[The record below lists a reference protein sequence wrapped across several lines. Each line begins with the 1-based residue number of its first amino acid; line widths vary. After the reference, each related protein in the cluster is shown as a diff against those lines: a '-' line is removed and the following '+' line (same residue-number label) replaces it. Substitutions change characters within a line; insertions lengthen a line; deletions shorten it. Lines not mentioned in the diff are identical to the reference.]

1 MIGDFLQTYSYEYLL
16 NFALS
21 LVPDNLDKREGSII
35 FDALAPVCYLLAQ
48 QNIRL
53 QSIYQNTFIAY
64 AQGEALDLRS
74 QEQGLTRYSATRAIK
89 KVYAIGSDGLPTTVP
104 LGSRFS
110 TISSDNSLTYT
121 ITAVYTVDG
130 VPQSGY
136 YEATCETAG
145 VLGNDY
151 VGDLIMITNLSNV
164 AQATMS
170 DLITPARDEET
181 DDELRIRYLEKV
193 NEKSFGGNVAQY
205 REELKAISGVGAVQI
220 YPVWDGGGT
229 VKLSVVDTD
238 YNILE
243 EDFITY
249 LKETID
255 PENNSGEGLGIAPIG
270 HKVTIVT
277 PTEVTLNINTTL
289 TLMSGYVVSQV
300 EDNIKSAIN
309 EYIKNLRQHWGD
321 SSELNTYTTAIYLAR
336 INATILSVEGVANVT
351 HTTIND
357 VEEDLILT
365 QDATTQELPKLGEV
379 TLNVKY

>member
-1 MIGDFLQTYSYEYLL
+1 MIGDFLETYSYEYLL

-35 FDALAPVCYLLAQ
+35 YDALAPVCYLLAQ

-64 AQGEALDLRS
+64 AQGGALDLRS
-74 QEQGLTRYSATRAIK
+74 QEQGLSRYPATYAVK
-89 KVYAIGSDGLPTTVP
+89 KVYAIGSDGQPTTVP

-110 TISSDNSLTYT
+110 TISSGNSLIYS
-121 ITAVYTVDG
+121 ITAVYKVDD
-130 VPQSGY
+130 VVQPGY

-145 VLGNDY
+145 VIGNDY
-151 VGDLIMITNLSNV
+151 VGDLIMVTNLNNV

-181 DDELRIRYLEKV
+181 DDELRTRYLEKV
-193 NEKSFGGNVAQY
+193 NEKSFGGNIAQY

-220 YPVWDGGGT
+220 YPVWNGGGT
-229 VKLSVVDTD
+229 VKLSVIDTN
-238 YNILE
+238 YNLLTD
-243 EDFITY
+243 DFLVQ

-255 PENNSGEGLGIAPIG
+255 PENNSGEGFGLAPIG

-277 PTEVTLNINTTL
+277 PTEVTIDISATL
-289 TLMSGYVVSQV
+289 TLMQGYVLSQV
-300 EDNIKSAIN
+300 EDGIKSALN
-309 EYIKNLRQHWGD
+309 DYIKGLRQHWGD
-321 SSELNTYTTAIYLAR
+321 GSENNIYSTSVYLAR

-351 HTTIND
+351 NTAINGIGA
-357 VEEDLILT
+357 DLILA
-365 QDATTQELPKLGEV
+365 QSAVTQELPKLGEV
-379 TLNVKY
+379 VLNV

>member
-1 MIGDFLQTYSYEYLL
+1 MIGDFLETYSYEYLL

-35 FDALAPVCYLLAQ
+35 YDALAPVCYLLAQ

-53 QSIYQNTFIAY
+53 QAIYQNTFVAY

-74 QEQGLTRYSATRAIK
+74 QEQGLTRYPATYAVK
-89 KVYAIGSDGLPTTVP
+89 KVYAIGSDGLPTTIP

-110 TISSDNSLTYT
+110 TIGTSIIYS
-121 ITAVYTVDG
+121 ITSVYTVDG
-130 VPQSGY
+130 VAQPGY

-145 VLGNDY
+145 VVGNDY
-151 VGDLIMITNLSNV
+151 VGDLIMVTNLSNI

-181 DDELRIRYLEKV
+181 DDELRIRYLDKV
-193 NEKSFGGNVAQY
+193 NEKSFGGNIAQY

-229 VKLSVVDTD
+229 IKLSVIDTN
-238 YNILE
+238 YNVLTS
-243 EDFITY
+243 DFLTN
-249 LKETID
+249 LKESID

-277 PTEVTLNINTTL
+277 PTEVTININANL
-289 TLMSGYVVSQV
+289 TLMQGYSLSQV
-300 EDNIKSAIN
+300 EDNIKIAIGN
-309 EYIKNLRQHWGD
+309 YINNLRQHWGD
-321 SSELNTYTTAIYLAR
+321 SSETNTYSTAVYIAR
-336 INATILSVEGVANVT
+336 VNASILSVEGVANVT
-351 HTTIND
+351 GTTIND
-357 VEEDLILT
+357 VEEDLILLE
-365 QDATTQELPKLGEV
+365 DKTTQELPKLGEV
-379 TLNVKY
+379 ILNV

>member
-1 MIGDFLQTYSYEYLL
+1 MIGDFLETYSYEYLL

-35 FDALAPVCYLLAQ
+35 YDALAPVCYLLAQ

-53 QSIYQNTFIAY
+53 QAIYQNTFIAY
-64 AQGEALDLRS
+64 AQGGALDLRS
-74 QEQGLTRYSATRAIK
+74 QEQGLTRYPATYAIK

-110 TISSDNSLTYT
+110 TISSGNSLIYT

-130 VPQSGY
+130 VPQAGY

-145 VLGNDY
+145 IVGNDY
-151 VGDLIMITNLSNV
+151 VGDLIMVTNLTNV
-164 AQATMS
+164 SQATMS

-181 DDELRIRYLEKV
+181 DEELRTRYLDKV

-220 YPVWDGGGT
+220 YPVWNGGGT
-229 VKLSVVDTD
+229 VKLSIVDTN
-238 YNILE
+238 YNTLT
-243 EDFITY
+243 EDFLTQ

-255 PENNSGEGLGIAPIG
+255 PENNSGEGLGLAPIG

-277 PTEVTLNINTTL
+277 PTEVTIDITATL
-289 TLMSGYVVSQV
+289 TLMQGYVLSQV
-300 EDNIKSAIN
+300 EDGIKSALGDYIN
-309 EYIKNLRQHWGD
+309 SLRQHWGD
-321 SSELNTYTTAIYLAR
+321 SSETNTYSTAVYLAR
-336 INATILSVEGVANVT
+336 INASILSVEGVANVT
-351 HTTIND
+351 NTAINGIGA
-357 VEEDLILT
+357 DLILA
-365 QDATTQELPKLGEV
+365 QSAITQELPKLGEV
-379 TLNVKY
+379 VLNV